1 MTTSSIIPGKVR
13 ASSPQARSNL
23 TIRAKNIMTTNVTI
37 VGPDTT
43 VHAIAQLLSDRH
55 ISAVMVIDQGSI
67 LGVVSEGDLLHR
79 VELGT
84 APESLLPL
92 KPNELVSDTS
102 RSKLE
107 GIHARDVMTRDV
119 VTLAEDASLADV
131 VKTLQASHIRR
142 VPIVRGEKLVGVVSR
157 ADIMRALAARPE
169 GSHGPTSKDDD
180 MIRYQVIETLLS
192 IPGTS
197 PWATTVTVS
206 KGIVELHGNIEVED
220 IRNPSRIAIECIP
233 DVLEVRDHRAII
245 QPY

>member
-84 APESLLPL
+84 AP
-92 KPNELVSDTS
+92 KVCC
-102 RSKLE
+102 
-107 GIHARDVMTRDV
+107 
-119 VTLAEDASLADV
+119 
-131 VKTLQASHIRR
+131 
-142 VPIVRGEKLVGVVSR
+142 
-157 ADIMRALAARPE
+157 
-169 GSHGPTSKDDD
+169 
-180 MIRYQVIETLLS
+180 LLS
-192 IPGTS
+192 PMN
-197 PWATTVTVS
+197 W
-206 KGIVELHGNIEVED
+206 
-220 IRNPSRIAIECIP
+220 
-233 DVLEVRDHRAII
+233 
-245 QPY
+245 